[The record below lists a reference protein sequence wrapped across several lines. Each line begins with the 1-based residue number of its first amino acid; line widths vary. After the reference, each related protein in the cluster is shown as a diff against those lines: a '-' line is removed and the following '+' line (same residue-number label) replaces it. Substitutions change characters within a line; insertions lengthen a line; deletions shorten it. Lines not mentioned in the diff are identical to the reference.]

1 MWVCIS
7 DYFDK
12 RQIIIKIISSAL
24 ASAPTS
30 ALANQEN
37 VNSLDIKQLQIYLRH
52 KLSGQKYL
60 LEMDAIWNDDS
71 AKWIELKDL
80 IKVGGMGSK
89 ILHYF
94 AYSSLFPKDFGFA
107 GAQISSLWAG
117 LGLLRSPV
125 GSRQAEHIAAQ
136 YIDELHTRSFLE
148 DFEDFGHIYYFKLH
162 DLALYVAKEDLLVV
176 NLRTCNIPEQARHL
190 SVVENDSLNH
200 ALFPRSRSVRTI
212 LFPIDGMGVGSE
224 ALLDAWITRYIYL
237 RLLELGYVQLETLPK
252 GLGMLISHQH
262 LHLTTKQSILFL
274 PKLKVLSVRHCKML
288 NLSLNCESA
297 IHKLR
302 MKFLHLEHCPR
313 QQTLPQWILG
323 AADTLQTLLIIN
335 SHSLKMVPEWLTTM
349 THLKMLHIVNCSLLL
364 CLPSDMHHLIAL

>member
-1 MWVCIS
+1 MVSLPTWFR
-7 DYFDK
+7 YFHHK
-12 RQIIIKIISSAL
+12 VGYSVSLAVKIIIKIISSAL

-89 ILHYF
+89 ILVTTRN
-94 AYSSLFPKDFGFA
+94 FGFA

-125 GSRQAEHIAAQ
+125 GSRQVEHIAAQ
-136 YIDELHTRSFLE
+136 YIDELHSRSFLE
-148 DFEDFGHIYYFKLH
+148 DFEDFGHIYYFKLHDLVH

-212 LFPIDGMGVGSE
+212 LSC
-224 ALLDAWITRYIYL
+224 
-237 RLLELGYVQLETLPK
+237 LEFK
-252 GLGMLISHQH
+252 S
-262 LHLTTKQSILFL
+262 
-274 PKLKVLSVRHCKML
+274 
-288 NLSLNCESA
+288 
-297 IHKLR
+297 
-302 MKFLHLEHCPR
+302 
-313 QQTLPQWILG
+313 LPQ
-323 AADTLQTLLIIN
+323 TF
-335 SHSLKMVPEWLTTM
+335 
-349 THLKMLHIVNCSLLL
+349 
-364 CLPSDMHHLIAL
+364 

>member
-1 MWVCIS
+1 MRYGTRNKKKKNDGI
-7 DYFDK
+7 
-12 RQIIIKIISSAL
+12 L
-24 ASAPTS
+24 P
-30 ALANQEN
+30 
-37 VNSLDIKQLQIYLRH
+37 SL
-52 KLSGQKYL
+52 KLSYDQMPSYL
-60 LEMDAIWNDDS
+60 
-71 AKWIELKDL
+71 K
-80 IKVGGMGSK
+80 
-89 ILHYF
+89 HYF

-125 GSRQAEHIAAQ
+125 GSRQVEHIAAQ

-237 RLLELGYVQLETLPK
+237 RLLELGDSSFETLPN
-252 GLGMLISHQH
+252 
-262 LHLTTKQSILFL
+262 SIA
-274 PKLKVLSVRHCKML
+274 KLEL
-288 NLSLNCESA
+288 
-297 IHKLR
+297 LR
-302 MKFLHLEHCPR
+302 S
-313 QQTLPQWILG
+313 QT
-323 AADTLQTLLIIN
+323 
-335 SHSLKMVPEWLTTM
+335 
-349 THLKMLHIVNCSLLL
+349 
-364 CLPSDMHHLIAL
+364 

>member
-1 MWVCIS
+1 
-7 DYFDK
+7 
-12 RQIIIKIISSAL
+12 
-24 ASAPTS
+24 
-30 ALANQEN
+30 
-37 VNSLDIKQLQIYLRH
+37 
-52 KLSGQKYL
+52 
-60 LEMDAIWNDDS
+60 MDAIWNDDS

-89 ILHYF
+89 ILVTIRSNSIASMMGTLPSYILLSYDQMPSYLKHYF

-125 GSRQAEHIAAQ
+125 GSRQVEHIAAQ

-237 RLLELGYVQLETLPK
+237 RLLEIKRLSYSICKLQNLLFLSLRGYVQLETLPK

-262 LHLTTKQSILFL
+262 LHLTTKQSILSEEDFAS
-274 PKLKVLSVRHCKML
+274 LSNVHTLTFEYCDNLKML

>member
-1 MWVCIS
+1 MPS
-7 DYFDK
+7 
-12 RQIIIKIISSAL
+12 
-24 ASAPTS
+24 
-30 ALANQEN
+30 
-37 VNSLDIKQLQIYLRH
+37 YL
-52 KLSGQKYL
+52 K
-60 LEMDAIWNDDS
+60 
-71 AKWIELKDL
+71 
-80 IKVGGMGSK
+80 
-89 ILHYF
+89 HYF

-125 GSRQAEHIAAQ
+125 GSRQVEHIAAQ

-237 RLLELGYVQLETLPK
+237 RLLELG
-252 GLGMLISHQH
+252 
-262 LHLTTKQSILFL
+262 
-274 PKLKVLSVRHCKML
+274 SVCK
-288 NLSLNCESA
+288 
-297 IHKLR
+297 
-302 MKFLHLEHCPR
+302 
-313 QQTLPQWILG
+313 
-323 AADTLQTLLIIN
+323 TLQDAKSVVEL
-335 SHSLKMVPEWLTTM
+335 
-349 THLKMLHIVNCSLLL
+349 
-364 CLPSDMHHLIAL
+364 